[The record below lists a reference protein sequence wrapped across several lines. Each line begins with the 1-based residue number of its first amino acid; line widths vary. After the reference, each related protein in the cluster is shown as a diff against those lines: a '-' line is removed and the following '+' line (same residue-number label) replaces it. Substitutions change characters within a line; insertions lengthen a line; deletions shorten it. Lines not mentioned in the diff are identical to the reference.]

1 MPKSIDKNLK
11 LLPTKEYFSTGE
23 VAELC
28 SVTPDTVLKWI
39 RAGKIPAIRTPG
51 GHHRIS
57 RTALQTLIQD
67 DEVMSESAPKR
78 SAFQYCWE
86 FYTKTGAQ
94 TEACRKCIVY
104 RSKSSRCY
112 EMNDLPT
119 EAGYVGLFCDS
130 NCEKC
135 EYFAAVHGQP
145 SNVLVVTDKNRLRDA
160 LEKDAREIDFNLK
173 IADSEYRC
181 SMVVERFRPD
191 YVVIDCSMGADRC
204 ARITQLLDE
213 DPRIP
218 FVRIILSGS
227 PEDLPKGCDKM
238 IFALIDR
245 HFTAR
250 MLFDLVDSSKSQ
262 LSGAS

>member
-1 MPKSIDKNLK
+1 MPEIGKKNLK
-11 LLPTKEYFSTGE
+11 LLPTKDYFSTGE

-39 RAGKIPAIRTPG
+39 RAGKVPALRTPG

-57 RTALQTLIQD
+57 RTALQALIQG
-67 DEVMSESAPKR
+67 DEITGTSTQKR

-86 FYTKTGAQ
+86 FYTSAGAV

-104 RSKSSRCY
+104 RSRSSRCY
-112 EMNDLPT
+112 EMNDLPA
-119 EAGYVGLFCDS
+119 EAGYVGLFCDT
-130 NCEKC
+130 NCDKC
-135 EYFAAVHGQP
+135 EYFAAVRGQSP
-145 SNVLVVTDKNRLRDA
+145 NVLVVTDQKRLQEALERDA
-160 LEKDAREIDFNLK
+160 GDIDINLR

-191 YVVIDCSMGADRC
+191 YVVIDCSIGADRC
-204 ARITQLLDE
+204 TRIAHLLDE

-218 FVRIILSGS
+218 FVRIILAGS

-238 IFALIDR
+238 VFALIDR
-245 HFTAR
+245 HFTAS
-250 MLFDLVDSSKSQ
+250 MLSDLVDSSQSRMF
-262 LSGAS
+262 GAS